1 MAVPK
6 ELGPR
11 GRRLWRSI
19 AARDPK
25 AVDVGDPR
33 RDVALEACR
42 AGDQLDLLAGILAVE
57 GLTVRDFETG
67 KVTMHPALAA
77 TDRLRPIQARLIVAL
92 RLPDE
97 VTGAKPQHRGV
108 RGTYAP
114 AATKTKVSALDRA
127 RAAAAA

>member
-1 MAVPK
+1 MAAPK

-19 AARDPK
+19 AARDSK

-42 AGDQLDLLAGILAVE
+42 AADQLDALADILATE
-57 GLTVRDFETG
+57 GLTVTDPVSGRM
-67 KVTMHPALAA
+67 TMHPALAA
-77 TDRLRPIQARLIVAL
+77 TDRLRPIQARLIAAL

-97 VTGAKPQHRGV
+97 VTGAKPQHRGI
-108 RGTYAP
+108 RGTHAVGQ
-114 AATKTKVSALDRA
+114 TKVSALAQA